1 MRASLSLFPVTAGLL
16 CCLAAQPL
24 SSDSASRDTRVGSIY
39 ITHVTVID
47 TETGK
52 EEPERTV
59 VISGDRISEVGDSK
73 GVKVPPA
80 ANVLDVTGKYLIPGL
95 WDMHVHT
102 WDYDSTFPLYIAN
115 GVTGVRDMFG
125 PPDANKFRSELVAK
139 KVVAPHFYLA
149 SPIIDGHPKVWPTSI
164 EVNTPEEA
172 REVVDEQTRRGADF
186 IKVYSRLSR
195 ESYFAIIEESR
206 RQKIPVEGHVPSL
219 ITAWEASSAKQKS
232 FEHLGGIPLACSS
245 REEEL
250 RSKIAAANSRERSR
264 LAAEASRSHSEAKCE
279 RLFREFRK
287 NRTWQ
292 VPTLTVNRSF
302 AMLNDEQFRRDDR
315 LRFFGGDYRNWLV
328 AKDDFRLKAWTEE
341 DFAIERELYAY
352 DEKVVGAMFRAGVP
366 MLAGTDTGNPY
377 CFPGFSLH
385 DELALL
391 VESGVSPLGALQA
404 ATQNA
409 AIFMD
414 AADRYGSVSKGKA
427 ADLVLLDADPLQ
439 DIRNTTRIQEV
450 FLAGKEF
457 NRTTL
462 DGILKTAETAASAS
476 AQLPSSLSQ
485 PAPEMQS
492 LAKAFEGRWAI
503 TEKYEPDE
511 WTPNGGVG
519 YGEEVWRRGPGGF
532 TFMEEIH
539 DHTPFEE
546 GYGVGFSWWDS
557 TKGLRG
563 LWCINTNPQGCD
575 LENALSA
582 FGPKWDGKQLVVD
595 MEFPRNGKELA
606 WHEVFSDI
614 TPTSFVQTAD
624 IGEKGGPL
632 KRWLTIHATRVQ
644 EKPMEGS
651 ASDSAEAEIRA
662 AMAGRLKASLEGDS
676 DRVAGLLADE
686 YLQTDI
692 SGHVQDKSS
701 WFKEYFNPVAELIK
715 AGKFRWEV
723 YEQKELQFRIY
734 GDSAVVLGVLDAKGR
749 GARWV
754 PQSHTW
760 EADQNASFSG
770 TLRFTHVYVKR
781 DSKWLLAALHN
792 AVPFSPQSPK

>member
-1 MRASLSLFPVTAGLL
+1 MRAKLCLSLVAFGQL
-16 CCLAAQPL
+16 CAVAMAQVQ
-24 SSDSASRDTRVGSIY
+24 SSAVISQSNADSTIY
-39 ITHVTVID
+39 VTHVTVID
-47 TETGK
+47 TEAGK
-52 EEPERTV
+52 EMQDRTV
-59 VISGDRISEVGDSK
+59 TILGDRISEEKDSK
-73 GVKVPPA
+73 GIKPPA
-80 ANVLDVTGKYLIPGL
+80 GAKVVDGTGKYLIPGL
-95 WDMHVHT
+95 WDMHVHS
-102 WDYDSTFPLYIAN
+102 WDFDATFPLYIAN

-125 PPDANKFRSELVAK
+125 PPDANKFRAELVAK

-250 RSKIAAANSRERSR
+250 RPKIAAANPRERSR
-264 LAAEASRSHSEAKCE
+264 LAAEASRSQSEARCE

-404 ATQNA
+404 STLNA
-409 AIFMD
+409 ALFMSVSD
-414 AADRYGSVSKGKA
+414 KYGSVSPGKI
-427 ADLVLLDADPLQ
+427 ADLVLLDADPLV
-439 DIRNTTRIQEV
+439 DIHNTTKISEV

-457 NRTTL
+457 DRAAL
-462 DGILKTAETAASAS
+462 DQMLRNAEAA
-476 AQLPSSLSQ
+476 
-485 PAPEMQS
+485 
-492 LAKAFEGRWAI
+492 AKA
-503 TEKYEPDE
+503 P
-511 WTPNGGVG
+511 
-519 YGEEVWRRGPGGF
+519 
-532 TFMEEIH
+532 
-539 DHTPFEE
+539 
-546 GYGVGFSWWDS
+546 
-557 TKGLRG
+557 
-563 LWCINTNPQGCD
+563 
-575 LENALSA
+575 
-582 FGPKWDGKQLVVD
+582 VV
-595 MEFPRNGKELA
+595 N
-606 WHEVFSDI
+606 
-614 TPTSFVQTAD
+614 
-624 IGEKGGPL
+624 
-632 KRWLTIHATRVQ
+632 
-644 EKPMEGS
+644 
-651 ASDSAEAEIRA
+651 
-662 AMAGRLKASLEGDS
+662 
-676 DRVAGLLADE
+676 
-686 YLQTDI
+686 
-692 SGHVQDKSS
+692 
-701 WFKEYFNPVAELIK
+701 
-715 AGKFRWEV
+715 
-723 YEQKELQFRIY
+723 
-734 GDSAVVLGVLDAKGR
+734 
-749 GARWV
+749 
-754 PQSHTW
+754 
-760 EADQNASFSG
+760 
-770 TLRFTHVYVKR
+770 
-781 DSKWLLAALHN
+781 
-792 AVPFSPQSPK
+792 